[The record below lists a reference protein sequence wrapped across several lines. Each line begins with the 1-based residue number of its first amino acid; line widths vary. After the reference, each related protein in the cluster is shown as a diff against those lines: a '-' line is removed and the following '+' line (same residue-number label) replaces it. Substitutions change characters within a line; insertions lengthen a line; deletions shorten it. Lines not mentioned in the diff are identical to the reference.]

1 MATCMFIL
9 FFFLMKRRPPR
20 STRTDTIFPYTTLFR
35 SQPQG
40 DRVDRTRRQRP
51 RHDPA
56 QAAARNAGG
65 QPAVHGPVPQHVTN
79 APPRRT
85 IPPCFPRH
93 CDTRKAIPMRTAI
106 LLATPLLLLAGCKID
121 PGTTTITHV
130 SIDGN
135 AQNVMRSEAHT

>member
-79 APPRRT
+79 ATPGRT
-85 IPPCFPRH
+85 IRSCCPRH
-93 CDTRKAIPMRTAI
+93 RDTRQVSPMRTAI
-106 LLATPLLLLAGCKID
+106 LLATPLLLLAGCQID
-121 PGTTTITHV
+121 AGQTTNTNV
-130 SIDGN
+130 SIDGK
-135 AQNVMRSEAHT
+135 ATTVLS